1 MSLKIEKK
9 IDLTNLSTKILK
21 GILYITLFNRLG
33 DFLVDRK
40 L

>member
-9 IDLTNLSTKILK
+9 IDLINLSTKILK

-40 L
+40 

>member
-1 MSLKIEKK
+1 MSQEIEKK
-9 IDLTNLSTKILK
+9 VSLANLSTKILK
-21 GILYITLFNRLG
+21 GILYIILFSRLG